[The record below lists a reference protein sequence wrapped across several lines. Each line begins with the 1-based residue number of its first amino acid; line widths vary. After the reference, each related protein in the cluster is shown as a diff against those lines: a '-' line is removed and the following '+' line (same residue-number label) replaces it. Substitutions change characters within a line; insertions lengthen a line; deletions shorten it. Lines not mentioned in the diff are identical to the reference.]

1 MSVQLETKKQSIWN
15 KPFIMVC
22 MLNMLLFF
30 GFYMLVP
37 TFSFFVKS
45 LGGDEAVVG
54 FVVGIFSVSSVIVR
68 PFIGWFLDHK
78 SRRLLL
84 YVGAVIIIIV
94 VAVYPWVKLIAIVI
108 LLRLLH
114 GVAWSCTTTSVNT
127 AACDIIPRPRLGE
140 GLSYFGLTNTISM
153 AISPAIG
160 FALMN
165 NFGFIPLFYASCSLA
180 VVAFVLS
187 LQMRFPTI
195 EITANSASL
204 RPNIKSLLNKDS
216 LPAAAITLAALLTY
230 GAVQAFVALYAVETK
245 VGSGGIFFAAMAIS
259 VVFARLISGRVA
271 DRHGESVLVFVCN
284 GAIAASLLL
293 IAYGHSLSLFICAA
307 LLYGIGFGTLVPTMQ
322 TMALRVAEPE
332 QRGAASSTILCAF
345 DIGIGV
351 GGIISGLLVK
361 TYGYSNMFTL
371 MVGAAAISLLLYL
384 FWGRRSRSAFKNAM
398 KQKQ

>member
-1 MSVQLETKKQSIWN
+1 
-15 KPFIMVC
+15 
-22 MLNMLLFF
+22 
-30 GFYMLVP
+30 
-37 TFSFFVKS
+37 
-45 LGGDEAVVG
+45 
-54 FVVGIFSVSSVIVR
+54 
-68 PFIGWFLDHK
+68 
-78 SRRLLL
+78 
-84 YVGAVIIIIV
+84 
-94 VAVYPWVKLIAIVI
+94 VI